1 LRGTIVEVP
10 AAGLA
15 PAESLAIRDALRGL
29 PPRMRA
35 AIVLHHMAG
44 LTVPQ
49 VARALDRSENTIRS
63 QLRVGLQRLRE
74 ALHDD

>member
-1 LRGTIVEVP
+1 MARVSP
-10 AAGLA
+10 AD
-15 PAESLAIRDALRGL
+15 SVAIREALRGL

-35 AIVLHHMAG
+35 AVVLHHMAG

-49 VARALDRSENTIRS
+49 AARALDRSENMIRS

-74 ALHDD
+74 ALLDD

>member
-1 LRGTIVEVP
+1 
-10 AAGLA
+10 
-15 PAESLAIRDALRGL
+15 
-29 PPRMRA
+29 
-35 AIVLHHMAG
+35 MAG

-74 ALHDD
+74 ALQDD